1 MSLVRMELLPDT
13 AKKLTVYEHQI
24 KRLMRIIN
32 DLPIDGSK
40 RIPRVAAMKKEVYAK
55 VGAEIAYA
63 LKDCREVA

>member
-1 MSLVRMELLPDT
+1 MSLVRMAVLPET

-24 KRLMRIIN
+24 RRLARILKA
-32 DLPIDGSK
+32 LPLDGSQ
-40 RIPRVAAMKKEVYAK
+40 RIPRVAAMKREVYAK